1 MPHYRTEKQVPW
13 QAILRVLRWHLKM
26 KMRDYRHSKCL
37 QNGFSEKT
45 IVEAAQNAVM
55 ESYQSYHT
63 LRGFLGYHIKTK
75 LEREAME
82 LIRNK

>member
-37 QNGFSEKT
+37 QNGFSEKSA
-45 IVEAAQNAVM
+45 IEAAQNAVM
-55 ESYQSYHT
+55 ESYQSYRA
-63 LRGFLGYHIKTK
+63 LRDFLGYHIKTK
-75 LEREAME
+75 LEQEAME
-82 LIRNK
+82 MIRSK